1 MHAIRA
7 RALSGVALCCVAIL
21 AGCSGGPRAVGGGTP
36 DLAAMRAFDRHPL
49 YWVGGHFE
57 QWDLERVEIGNTA
70 FVSLS
75 YGTCKLPQGI
85 DPGGCP
91 VPLEIQI
98 QPLCTQLEVV
108 TRAPIWQR
116 REVRGAPVG
125 TIDSAPVMFTNKVQ
139 IKVYRGQGSDR
150 GLALRALRALR
161 SANAVEPV
169 IHPGDPI
176 PPPPPGVLAGTAPVE
191 FPDRSS
197 WGAGSARHGARDLRA
212 RVRRRSELA
221 TCMCS
226 APIAG
231 FSAHTSTDV
240 SGAPVRRSATVRATR
255 HAAGTIRNSS
265 ERCAYSETTV
275 PSSRLEGGAWSRASR
290 LRRAA
295 GSSRSA
301 TRRAWRNGR

>member
-7 RALSGVALCCVAIL
+7 RDLSGVALCCVAIL

-36 DLAAMRAFDRHPL
+36 DLDAMRAFDRHPL

-169 IHPGDPI
+169 IHAGDPI
-176 PPPPPGVLAGTAPVE
+176 PPPPPGVLAGTAPCGVPGPLE
-191 FPDRSS
+191 LGRWVCSPR
-197 WGAGSARHGARDLRA
+197 SARPACAGPAQVGVRYLHVLRTHCGI
-212 RVRRRSELA
+212 L
-221 TCMCS
+221 
-226 APIAG
+226 
-231 FSAHTSTDV
+231 
-240 SGAPVRRSATVRATR
+240 
-255 HAAGTIRNSS
+255 GT
-265 ERCAYSETTV
+265 YFDG
-275 PSSRLEGGAWSRASR
+275 RLWRASPPLSDGSGNPPRGWDNPEQLGKMR
-290 LRRAA
+290 LLRDDRAEFQA
-295 GSSRSA
+295 RGKSLVARFTPAPSG
-301 TRRAWRNGR
+301 WKLEICD